1 MLNGNCGLSVGITF
15 IVKNRITELPGTKAS
30 AASICN
36 LQEQNIHL
44 LIGKMETLSKMKTY

>member
-44 LIGKMETLSKMKTY
+44 LIGKMETLSKM